1 MKLASFKSKYQ
12 VRISP
17 NYPMNIPHYS
27 LFVSAFSSDDAIDN
41 ANKIIDRDNY
51 RVKDVINPGSDFY
64 GLNIV

>member
-1 MKLASFKSKYQ
+1 MKLASFKSNYQ

-17 NYPMNIPHYS
+17 NYPMNIPHYN

-64 GLNIV
+64 GSSIV